1 MQLTPILVQ
10 SYAGFKADESPRR
23 FCCQETWIE
32 VADILDRWYEAGLNP
47 EWPRANYFK
56 VIDAAGVQ
64 YLLKH
69 DLESDTWYLARR
81 W

>member
-1 MQLTPILVQ
+1 MLLTPIQVE

-23 FCCQETWIE
+23 FCLQDAWIE
-32 VADILDRWYEAGLNP
+32 VADIVDRWYEAGLNP

-56 VIDAAGVQ
+56 VVDAEGIK

-69 DLESDTWYLARR
+69 DLESDQWYLARK